1 MEDSIEVLKSEASP
15 PKKRTYK
22 ICFVSDF
29 FYPSVG
35 GVEMHQYQLAQCLME
50 LGHKV
55 IVATKSYNNRQGI
68 RYLPNGLKV
77 YYLPYRPS
85 LDTVIVPG
93 LILHAPLYR
102 KILIREQIEILHWHQ
117 STSVM
122 GHEFQWVAKTMG
134 LKVIYTDHSLFGF
147 GDAASINLNKE
158 MKVIMSDSD
167 AAICV
172 SYTCKENLALRAQL
186 DPRIIYTIPNA
197 VDTTK
202 FTPDP
207 SRRYPLNTKN
217 IVVLSRLAY
226 RKGID
231 LLVDIIPPICKA
243 YPDVYF
249 IIGGDGP
256 KRYLI
261 EEMRDKYRLHNR
273 VEMLGSIPYEKVRDV
288 LVRGHIFINTSLTES
303 FCTAIVEAASCGLLI
318 VSTSVG
324 GVPEV
329 LPQEMRFL
337 APAKKE
343 DLIIA
348 LQKAIEQAHNVPSHK
363 FHEMV
368 KDMYNWHEV
377 AKRTEKVY
385 DVVMKARPS
394 PLLWRVKMTLSSGP
408 WVGIFAMLFVA
419 IFYVM
424 VKILNKVCPA
434 ESIEKA
440 EDFPFETYKYNR
452 HLLDHQLKLPTDKK
466 K

>member
-1 MEDSIEVLKSEASP
+1 METIESLASLSP
-15 PKKRTYK
+15 SKKKTYR
-22 ICFVSDF
+22 ICFASDF

-50 LGHKV
+50 HGHKV
-55 IVATKSYNNRQGI
+55 IVVTRTYNNRQGV

-77 YYLPYRPS
+77 YYVPYRPS
-85 LDTVIVPG
+85 LDTVILPAFAWHV
-93 LILHAPLYR
+93 PLYR
-102 KILIREQIEILHWHQ
+102 KILLREGIEILHWHQ
-117 STSVM
+117 STSSL
-122 GHEFQWVAKTMG
+122 GHEIQWVAKTMG
-134 LKVIYTDHSLFGF
+134 IKVIYTDHSLFGF
-147 GDAASINLNKE
+147 GDAASININKE
-158 MKVIMSDSD
+158 MKVILSDSD

-172 SYTCKENLALRAQL
+172 SYTCKENLALRAQI
-186 DPRIIYTIPNA
+186 DPRLIYTIPNA
-197 VDTTK
+197 VDPTK

-207 SRRYPLNTKN
+207 SRRFPLNTIN
-217 IVVLSRLAY
+217 IVVMSRLAY

-231 LLVDIIPPICKA
+231 LLVDIIPPICKMFPEA
-243 YPDVYF
+243 YF

-256 KRYLI
+256 KRYLV

-273 VEMLGSIPYEKVRDV
+273 IEMLGSVPYEKVRDN

-303 FCTAIVEAASCGLLI
+303 FCTAIVEAACCGLFI

-343 DLIIA
+343 DLILA
-348 LQKAIEQAHNVPSHK
+348 LKNAIEQAHNVPSHK

-368 KDMYNWHEV
+368 KNMYNWHEV
-377 AKRTEKVY
+377 ARRTEKVY
-385 DVVMKARPS
+385 DVVMKSKPT
-394 PLLWRVKMTLSSGP
+394 PLLWRVKMNLSAGP
-408 WVGIFAMLFVA
+408 WVGIFALLLFAV
-419 IFYVM
+419 FYLTL
-424 VKILNKVCPA
+424 KICDRLYPREK
-434 ESIEKA
+434 IEKA
-440 EDFPFETYKYNR
+440 ENFPFETYKYHR